1 MTPQQIKKM
10 REALGW
16 SVVKAAAKF
25 QVSSKT
31 WKRWEEEPSKMM
43 PIHAVRLEKLYKFT
57 FGRELEG

>member
-25 QVSSKT
+25 QVSPRT
-31 WKRWEEEPSKMM
+31 WKRWEEEPTKMM
-43 PIHAVRLEKLYKFT
+43 PIHEVRLERLYNFT
-57 FGRELEG
+57 FGRVVGQ

>member
-25 QVSSKT
+25 QVSQKT

-43 PIHAVRLEKLYKFT
+43 IIHSVRLEKLYKFT
-57 FGRELEG
+57 FGRELGE

>member
-25 QVSSKT
+25 QVSPKT
-31 WKRWEEEPSKMM
+31 WKRWEEEPTQMM
-43 PIHAVRLEKLYKFT
+43 IIHADRLEKLYKFT
-57 FGRELEG
+57 FGREVGE